1 MKCILLYIFL
11 ARRVYDPVCCREIGI
26 NCSCTI
32 NYSFSKESSYCIKT
46 NRIYYCFIR
55 KIWKIE
61 KKKYPKFILKIYK
74 YTKNERKVWRNSYVT
89 IWKYYFSFS
98 FERVSIFY
106 REISKPWPCLVLIPA
121 KRRPSFFSFL
131 FFRLARRG
139 RRGETA
145 PRDPGL
151 VKRNKLVNS
160 GAYGERELRRCCK
173 RVCDAFCSMGTGRL
187 PGRGDRGFG
196 KARFDGSRSSHS
208 RWKQPQHTGRDTH
221 HTLRWIFY
229 RTT

>member
-11 ARRVYDPVCCREIGI
+11 ARRVYDPIYCREIGI

-98 FERVSIFY
+98 LERVSIFY
-106 REISKPWPCLVLIPA
+106 RSLDPA
-121 KRRPSFFSFL
+121 SSSSPRRGDPVSSLFSFFASL
-131 FFRLARRG
+131 EEEEGEKRPRG
-139 RRGETA
+139 I
-145 PRDPGL
+145 PD
-151 VKRNKLVNS
+151 
-160 GAYGERELRRCCK
+160 
-173 RVCDAFCSMGTGRL
+173 
-187 PGRGDRGFG
+187 
-196 KARFDGSRSSHS
+196 
-208 RWKQPQHTGRDTH
+208 
-221 HTLRWIFY
+221 
-229 RTT
+229 